1 MIRRLTYRVLMLV
14 AIVLTIAT
22 STAYASSS
30 IIVQREV
37 GEQITKAVD
46 SSDANISR
54 ESAEQPLTHFA
65 PSRHSLLLATDAGHN
80 SPSSPTIASRIMR
93 VDVRTTARHSSQVL
107 HSVRSIDATTTTQRY
122 GLYNHKIL
130 FVSIARHHYI
140 CRLRRLII

>member
-130 FVSIARHHYI
+130 FYTHSRLYYLNRLS
-140 CRLRRLII
+140 RLRI